1 MHSGQQAKT
10 CFSANLTAKIM
21 QITRR
26 TKEFVHFFA
35 LELLIRVF
43 LRILYSN
50 LLPIYKSNT
59 ETQRYRGKENLCTFV
74 SVLILLIRFWLR
86 RGKDNKNFVF
96 CFAFH
101 SLIRTF
107 GFAESTFALESNNKN
122 FVFCFAFLSL
132 IRTFAE

>member
-59 ETQRYRGKENLCTFV
+59 ETQLLC
-74 SVLILLIRFWLR
+74 LQLLTPRLLAGPF
-86 RGKDNKNFVF
+86 K
-96 CFAFH
+96 
-101 SLIRTF
+101 
-107 GFAESTFALESNNKN
+107 
-122 FVFCFAFLSL
+122 
-132 IRTFAE
+132 